1 MPCLS
6 EEFQLSFNA
15 HQVWI
20 GEINCL
26 EALDDLIDVLLNR
39 ALRTQLTFVVELW
52 MADVA
57 NVLCQVLSYAECES
71 FDILIAPQLFH

>member
-1 MPCLS
+1 MPCLG
-6 EEFQLSFNA
+6 EKFQLSFNA

-20 GEINCL
+20 GKINCL
-26 EALDDLIDVLLNR
+26 ETLDDLIDVLLNR
-39 ALRTQLTFVVELW
+39 ALCTQLTLVVELW

-57 NVLCQVLSYAECES
+57 NILCQVLPYTECES